1 MNHIAH
7 KSKGCRIHLIGGE
20 CVECYQ
26 DYYLTHNN
34 VCKICPPS
42 FFENFKE
49 ENCNITI
56 YSQFCNKYVVKDFPY
71 IKFNSS
77 SIGNINCTPSIII
90 FFLPSIIVLAIICCL
105 CKLWKKSREQDVK
118 NGIIE

>member
-1 MNHIAH
+1 MNHVIH
-7 KSKGCRIHLIGGE
+7 KSKGCRLHILGGE

-71 IKFNSS
+71 LKFNSS
-77 SIGNINCTPSIII
+77 SIGNIDCTPSVIIFFMPTIII
-90 FFLPSIIVLAIICCL
+90 FAIVCCL
-105 CKLWKKSREQDVK
+105 CKLWKSRTQDVK
-118 NGIIE
+118 WNY

>member
-1 MNHIAH
+1 MNHVTH
-7 KSKGCRIHLIGGE
+7 KSKGCRINLIGGE

-71 IKFNSS
+71 VKFNSS
-77 SIGNINCTPSIII
+77 TIGDVDCTPSIII

-118 NGIIE
+118 WNY

>member
-1 MNHIAH
+1 MNHVIH
-7 KSKGCRIHLIGGE
+7 KSKGCRLHILGGE

-42 FFENFKE
+42 FFENFKK

-56 YSQFCNKYVVKDFPY
+56 YSQFCNKYIVKDFPY
-71 IKFNSS
+71 VKFNSS
-77 SIGNINCTPSIII
+77 SIGDIDCTPSIII
-90 FFLPSIIVLAIICCL
+90 FFMPTIIIFAIICCV
-105 CKLWKKSREQDVK
+105 CRLWRNNTRRK